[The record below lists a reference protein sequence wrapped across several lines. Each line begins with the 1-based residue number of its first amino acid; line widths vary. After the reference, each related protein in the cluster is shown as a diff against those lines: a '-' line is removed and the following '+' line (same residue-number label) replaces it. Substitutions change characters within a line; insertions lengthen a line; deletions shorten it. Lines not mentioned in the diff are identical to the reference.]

1 MRQLR
6 RPLAAIL
13 FARLLINAQ
22 FRIVYPFL
30 PVIARGLGLP
40 LETASLLVGVRSL
53 AGMTSPFYGWLS
65 DRIGRRG
72 VMLGGLLA
80 LAGARSC
87 WHSRRPCPPSDWG
100 QSWC

>member
-1 MRQLR
+1 MRR
-6 RPLAAIL
+6 TLAVIL

-40 LETASLLVGVRSL
+40 LEMASLLVGVRSL

-65 DRIGRRG
+65 DRIGRRA
-72 VMLGGLLA
+72 VMFGGLLA
-80 LAGARSC
+80 LTAGAFLLARLLLAWLWPRLC
-87 WHSRRPCPPSDWG
+87 FWG
-100 QSWC
+100 